1 MNYTTADSQP
11 RFFVSADWSKNP
23 RKRSVYVADL
33 SERLIYREA
42 RSDWALPSLMALS
55 RQLSEQG
62 PVLVGVD
69 LVLGVPQSYWKLVL
83 AESRHRQPATF
94 IDWLSGLRSNSGF
107 FDPSKRVKDHR
118 EWRVERPWFHVPRG
132 PGGLTSFKE
141 KAEDG
146 FLRRID
152 RTTGAKP
159 LFIVSG
165 IPGTVGSGTRDFW
178 RELTPHLSGHRDFR
192 IWPFDGPLSELL
204 ERGIVLTETYP
215 GLAYA
220 AALAERLPTERI
232 TVAQTKQE
240 QRTRACNL
248 LAQAAWVA
256 AFDVDIG
263 DLQNAREDEDDFDAL
278 FTAAAVLRC
287 YLESTPVVDPDWI
300 DSTAE
305 GSMLLAGPVDPSRKS
320 KALLGIAP
328 TQAILNL
335 APASISKKVGDSR
348 RPRQSRAARRT
359 EYPCPIPGCA
369 KVFSGS
375 RGGWDAH
382 IEYLHI
388 HPNWYPE
395 VSDRK
400 ERKALF
406 RRQHTNWF
414 R

>member
-1 MNYTTADSQP
+1 MNHTTANSPP
-11 RFFVSADWSKNP
+11 RFFVSADWSKDP

-42 RSDWALPSLMALS
+42 RSDWALPSLMALA
-55 RQLSEQG
+55 RHLSERG
-62 PVLVGVD
+62 SVLVGVD
-69 LVLGVPQSYWKLVL
+69 LVLGVPQSYWELVL
-83 AESRHRQPATF
+83 AESRHDRPATF
-94 IDWLSGLRSNSGF
+94 IDWLEQLGNDGGF
-107 FDPSKRVKDHR
+107 FDPAHTVRNHGQ
-118 EWRVERPWFHVPRG
+118 WRVDRPWFLVP
-132 PGGLTSFKE
+132 PGAGSLTSFK
-141 KAEDG
+141 AMVYDG
-146 FLRRID
+146 FLRGID
-152 RTTGAKP
+152 RATGAKP

-220 AALAERLPTERI
+220 AALAERLPTER
-232 TVAQTKQE
+232 TNVAKTKQE

-248 LAQAAWVA
+248 LAQAAWVT

-263 DLQNAREDEDDFDAL
+263 DLQNARQTEDDFDAL

-300 DSTAE
+300 DATAE

-320 KALLGIAP
+320 KALLGTAP
-328 TQAILNL
+328 TQVILNL
-335 APASISKKVGDSR
+335 APTSIPKKVGDSR

-359 EYPCPIPGCA
+359 EYPCPVPGCA

-375 RGGWDAH
+375 RSGWDAH

-406 RRQHTNWF
+406 RRQHADWF